1 MERATGKK
9 GVMKRMNEQD
19 YLVGIDVGSTTVKV
33 AIMDQ
38 VGEILYKS
46 NMDIL
51 KARADL
57 EKQGTE
63 IAR

>member
-9 GVMKRMNEQD
+9 GVMKRMNEQEKKEITEMTEA
-19 YLVGIDVGSTTVKV
+19 YLVLHDPQGFVI
-33 AIMDQ
+33 A
-38 VGEILYKS
+38 KS